1 MSGIAQQ
8 ANKFNITASD
18 YVLLRHNPENKI
30 TDTIIKNNTPD
41 IIDTSD
47 DIHIYRIP
55 QTSSKHIYNHST
67 FDMIVICSGKAVIEI
82 SGTEIS
88 AAPGNF
94 VFISPGVP
102 YSVEA
107 DDGAILPVIAIEKNA
122 VSTLFHQISEYD
134 GILSGFFANG
144 IWGENTSS
152 YMFFKRITNPNI
164 YNIINCIFYEEKNPE
179 KYSLHLKK
187 NLLLTLIGY
196 INAMDN
202 QSYETSPM
210 KIAKSDQI
218 IKILTYIQNNYR
230 TVTLEILA
238 SNFHYTV
245 PYVSKLIR
253 NSTGFTFTEILR
265 EIKFDVCLS
274 LLLNSDLKINKIAE
288 VAGFQNTDHF
298 NRIFK
303 KRMGETPSEY
313 RKNKIGIG
321 IDK

>member
-1 MSGIAQQ
+1 MSGIAQSV
-8 ANKFNITASD
+8 NKFNITASD
-18 YVLLRHNPENKI
+18 YALFKHNPENKI
-30 TDTIIKNNTPD
+30 TDTIIENNSSD

-47 DIHIYRIP
+47 EMHIYKIP
-55 QTSSKHIYNHST
+55 QTSSRYIYNHRT
-67 FDMIVICSGKAVIEI
+67 FDIIVICSGSALIEI
-82 SGTEIS
+82 SGTKID
-88 AAPGNF
+88 ATPGNF

-107 DDGAILPVIAIEKNA
+107 EEDAILPVISIEKNA
-122 VSTLFHQISEYD
+122 ISTLFHQISEYD
-134 GILSGFFANG
+134 GMLSGFFANG
-144 IWGENTSS
+144 IWGENTTS
-152 YMFFKRITNPNI
+152 YIFFKRITNPNI
-164 YNIINCIFYEEKNPE
+164 YNIVNSLFYEEKNPE
-179 KYSLHLKK
+179 RYSLHLKK

-196 INAMDN
+196 INAMDS

-230 TVTLEILA
+230 TVTLEMLA

-303 KRMGETPSEY
+303 KRMSETPSEY